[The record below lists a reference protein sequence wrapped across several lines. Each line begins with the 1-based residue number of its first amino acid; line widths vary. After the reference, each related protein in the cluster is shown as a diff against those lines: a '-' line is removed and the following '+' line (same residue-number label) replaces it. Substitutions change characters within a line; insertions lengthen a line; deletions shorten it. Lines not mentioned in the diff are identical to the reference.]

1 MGIGHPLLEKALHQ
15 AERLAG
21 TVCAV
26 DGLDDPMMV
35 VDVSSRVTDVA
46 TQSRRAIVGITGALG
61 SFRLLRDWEV
71 LRSLNRCNLKSE
83 SPDGAFDTEA
93 LTSWRSSAMSALNDL
108 LDTVDLQFGSRVVKE
123 SALVWPTAK

>member
-1 MGIGHPLLEKALHQ
+1 
-15 AERLAG
+15 
-21 TVCAV
+21 
-26 DGLDDPMMV
+26 MV

-46 TQSRRAIVGITGALG
+46 TQSRRAIFGITGSVG

-83 SPDGAFDTEA
+83 SPDGPFDTEA
-93 LTSWRSSAMSALNDL
+93 LTSWRTSALTALSDL

-123 SALVWPTAK
+123 SALVWTTDK

>member
-35 VDVSSRVTDVA
+35 VDASSRVTDVA
-46 TQSRRAIVGITGALG
+46 TQSRRAIVGVTGAVG

-71 LRSLNRCNLKSE
+71 LRVLNGCSLKAEPS
-83 SPDGAFDTEA
+83 DGLFVTEA
-93 LTSWRSSAMSALNDL
+93 LTSWRDSAMAALNGM
-108 LDTVDLQFGSRVVKE
+108 LDTVELQFESRVVKE
-123 SALVWPTAK
+123 VALVWPTGK